1 MQNLRKNEMILNM
14 INIEG
19 PIGEEKDWIFYFTIN
34 DSNNNLIK
42 SYENGIKF
50 SDIWKQM
57 DENLQK
63 QMAFKLIFD
72 VLSDRNI

>member
-1 MQNLRKNEMILNM
+1 MILNM

-34 DSNNNLIK
+34 DSNNNVIQ

-63 QMAFKLIFD
+63 QMAFKLIFEA
-72 VLSDRNI
+72 LSDRNI

>member
-1 MQNLRKNEMILNM
+1 MILNI

-57 DENLQK
+57 DENVQK
-63 QMAFKLIFD
+63 QMAFKLIFET
-72 VLSDRNI
+72 LSDRNI

>member
-1 MQNLRKNEMILNM
+1 MILNM

-42 SYENGIKF
+42 SYENGIRF

-63 QMAFKLIFD
+63 QMAFKLIFEA
-72 VLSDRNI
+72 LSDRNI